1 MSTNANPM
9 ADFNQGIIEQFRS
22 NAGEITEGPLK
33 GFPVLLLSIKGAKS
47 GADYLTPLA
56 YSRDGDRLVV
66 IASKGGAPTNPAWY
80 HNLKANPIVTV
91 EVGTESFR
99 ARAHEV
105 EGAERDRLYDAQ
117 AALMPNFA
125 EYQRNTTRRIPV
137 FVLQR
142 IED

>member
-47 GADYLTPLA
+47 GADYVPPLA

-80 HNLKANPIVTV
+80 HNLVANPVTTV
-91 EVGTESFR
+91 EVGSEECDVRATE
-99 ARAHEV
+99 AKGE
-105 EGAERDRLYDAQ
+105 ER
-117 AALMPNFA
+117 
-125 EYQRNTTRRIPV
+125 
-137 FVLQR
+137 
-142 IED
+142 